1 LVVYREIT
9 AFKAKNKNAD
19 SFPQKP
25 FIYYFCAPDNFD
37 LRQSG
42 LFSYRTR
49 LRRSILRQTMP
60 KDNSIHSVLIIGS
73 GPIIIGQACEF
84 DYSGSQAARSLREEG
99 IKVILINS
107 NPATIMTDPMMADRV
122 YLLPLTVESIE
133 QILEENQIDA
143 VLPTMGGQT
152 ALNLAKEAEDL
163 GVWQKYNVRLIGVDI
178 KAIDKAEDREKFRQ
192 WMIAL
197 GVPVAQAR
205 TANSF
210 LEGKEFAQE
219 IGFPLVIRPSFTLG
233 GTGGGFV
240 HDKTELDDALN
251 RGLEASPIHEVLVEK
266 AVLGWKEFE
275 LELLRD
281 ANDNVCIIC
290 SVENFDPMGV
300 HTGDSITI
308 APAMTLSDT
317 AMQLMRNTAIK
328 MMRDLGNFAGG
339 CNVQF
344 ALNPDTEEI
353 IAIEINPRVSRSS
366 ALASKAT
373 GYPIAKIAAKLAIGY
388 YLDELENQITKT
400 TSAYFEPALD
410 YVIVKIP
417 RWNFDKFKGAND
429 TLGLQMKSVGEVMA
443 IGRSF
448 TEAVQ
453 KACQS
458 LENNAVGLAT
468 YGKQMQF
475 EELLEYIKTPKWDRI
490 FRIKDALMA
499 GVSVGTISKSTNG
512 IDRWFIYE
520 IQKICNI
527 EKELANYDLD
537 TMPVELLREAKVNGF
552 SDEQISRII
561 KHGNEEDIYN
571 KRKAAG
577 ITRVYKMVDT
587 CSAEFEAKTPYFYST
602 FESPLQTSPERGG
615 LQHTNESK
623 ISSKKKII
631 VLGSGPNRIG
641 QGIEFDYCCVHGLLA
656 IKECGFE
663 AIMVNCNPETVST
676 DFDMAD
682 KLYFEP
688 VYWEHLWEIVEH
700 EKPDGVI
707 VQLGG
712 QTALKLAEFL
722 HKKGIKIVGT
732 SYDSMDIAE
741 DRGRFSDR
749 LKELDIPYPNYGTA
763 YDVDEATSVAHKV
776 GYPVLVRPS
785 YVLGGQRM
793 RIVINDD
800 ELEKAVVSLLRH
812 IPGNKI
818 LIDHFLDRC
827 QEAEI
832 DAIFDGEDFHVMG
845 VMEHIEPAGIHS
857 GDSNAVL
864 PQFNLSPLVV
874 HTMEEYAEKIAR
886 ELQIK
891 GLINIQ
897 FAIKDGKVYVIEA
910 NPRASR
916 TTPFIAKAY
925 QIPYLN
931 IATRIMLGV
940 NKLKDFTFEKKLQ
953 GFAIKEPV
961 FSFNKFPGVSRELGP
976 EMKSTGEAIRFIKDL
991 RDPYFRQ
998 LYKDRS
1004 MYLSR

>member
-1 LVVYREIT
+1 MPHCRNFAQFYI
-9 AFKAKNKNAD
+9 
-19 SFPQKP
+19 FP
-25 FIYYFCAPDNFD
+25 I
-37 LRQSG
+37 
-42 LFSYRTR
+42 
-49 LRRSILRQTMP
+49 MP
-60 KDNSIHSVLIIGS
+60 KDSSIRSVLIIGS

-84 DYSGSQAARSLREEG
+84 DYSGTQAARSLREEG
-99 IKVILINS
+99 VQVILINS
-107 NPATIMTDPMMADRV
+107 NPATIMTDPMMADKV

-133 QILEENQIDA
+133 QILEENKIDA

-163 GVWQKYNVRLIGVDI
+163 GIWEKYGVRLIGVDI

-192 WMIAL
+192 WMIQL
-197 GVPVAQAR
+197 GVPVATAK

-210 LEGKEFAQE
+210 LEGKEFAQD

-240 HDKTELDDALN
+240 HGKEDLDEALN
-251 RGLEASPIHEVLVEK
+251 RGLQASPIHEVLVEQ

-281 ANDNVCIIC
+281 ANNNVVIIC
-290 SVENFDPMGV
+290 TVENFDPMGV
-300 HTGDSITI
+300 HTGDSITV

-317 AMQLMRNTAIK
+317 AFQLMRNTAIR

-344 ALNPDTEEI
+344 ALDPKTEEI

-373 GYPIAKIAAKLAIGY
+373 GYPIAKIAAKLAIGFT
-388 YLDELENQITKT
+388 LDELKNQITGT
-400 TSAYFEPALD
+400 TSAYFEPVQD

-458 LENNAVGLAT
+458 LENNAVGLGY
-468 YGKQMQF
+468 YGKSLMHA

-499 GVSVGTISKSTNG
+499 GISVGTISKATNG
-512 IDRWFIYE
+512 IDRWFLYE
-520 IQKICNI
+520 IQKICNM
-527 EKELANYDLD
+527 EKELVKYKID
-537 TMPVELLREAKVNGF
+537 TLPLELLQSAKRLGF
-552 SDEQISRII
+552 SDDQIVRIMNS
-561 KHGNEEDIYN
+561 GTEEELYE

-602 FESPLQTSPERGG
+602 FEGG
-615 LQHTNESK
+615 QSNESK
-623 ISSKKKII
+623 VSDRKKIV

-656 IKECGFE
+656 IKECGYE

-676 DFDMAD
+676 DFDIAD

-688 VYWEHLWEIVEH
+688 VYWEHLWEIIEH

-712 QTALKLAEFL
+712 QTALKLAERL
-722 HKKGIKIVGT
+722 DKKGIKIIGT
-732 SYDSMDIAE
+732 SFDSMDIAE
-741 DRGRFSDR
+741 DRGRFSDM
-749 LKELDIPYPNYGTA
+749 LKDLSIPYPDYGTA
-763 YDVDEATSVAHKV
+763 YNVDEAIQVANRV

-793 RIVINDD
+793 RIVIND
-800 ELEKAVVSLLRH
+800 EEVEKAVVSLLKH

-827 QEAEI
+827 QEAEV
-832 DAIFDGEDFHVMG
+832 DAIFDGENFHVMG

-864 PQFNLSPLVV
+864 PAFNLSPMEVT
-874 HTMEEYAEKIAR
+874 TMEYYSEKIAR
-886 ELQIK
+886 ALKIK

-897 FAIKDGKVYVIEA
+897 FAIKDGKVFVIEA

-931 IATRIMLGV
+931 IATKIMIGQH
-940 NKLKDFTFEKKLQ
+940 KLSDFTFEKKLK

-961 FSFNKFPGVSRELGP
+961 FSFNKFPGVNKELGP
-976 EMKSTGEAIRFIKDL
+976 EMKSTGEAIRFVKDL

-1004 MYLSR
+1004 MYLSK

>member
-1 LVVYREIT
+1 MLPHRNNRGLP
-9 AFKAKNKNAD
+9 NKI
-19 SFPQKP
+19 SQSPISQSKRRRFTLLKSPRSP
-25 FIYYFCAPDNFD
+25 YFCAIC
-37 LRQSG
+37 
-42 LFSYRTR
+42 FS
-49 LRRSILRQTMP
+49 MP
-60 KDNSIHSVLIIGS
+60 KDTSIHSVLIIGS

-84 DYSGSQAARSLREEG
+84 DYSGTQAARSLREEG
-99 IKVILINS
+99 VKVILINS
-107 NPATIMTDPMMADRV
+107 NPATIMTDPMMADKV

-178 KAIDKAEDREKFRQ
+178 KAINKAEDREKFRQ
-192 WMIAL
+192 WMIEL
-197 GVPVAQAR
+197 KVPVAPAK

-210 LEGKEFAQE
+210 LEGKEFAQQ

-240 HDKTELDDALN
+240 HDKSDLDEALN
-251 RGLEASPIHEVLVEK
+251 RGLQASPIHEVLVEK

-281 ANDNVCIIC
+281 SNDNVCIIC

-300 HTGDSITI
+300 HTGDSITV

-317 AMQLMRNTAIK
+317 AMQLMRNTAIM

-388 YLDELENQITKT
+388 TLDELQNQITKT

-448 TEAVQ
+448 TEALQ

-475 EELLEYIKTPKWDRI
+475 DELLEYIKTPKWDRI

-527 EKELANYDLD
+527 EKELAKYDLD
-537 TMPVELLREAKVNGF
+537 SLPTELLREAKVNGF

-602 FESPLQTSPERGG
+602 FEEGHS
-615 LQHTNESK
+615 NESK
-623 ISSKKKII
+623 VSDKKKII

-688 VYWEHLWEIVEH
+688 VYWEHLWEIVEY

-722 HKKGIKIVGT
+722 HKKGIKIIGT

-749 LKELDIPYPNYGTA
+749 LKDLEIPYPDYGTA
-763 YDVDEATSVAHKV
+763 YDVDEAISVANKV

-793 RIVINDD
+793 RIVLNDD
-800 ELEKAVVSLLRH
+800 EVEKAVVSLLRH

-864 PQFNLSPLVV
+864 PQFNLSPLIV

-886 ELQIK
+886 ELKIK

-931 IATRIMLGV
+931 IATKIMLGEK
-940 NKLKDFTFEKKLQ
+940 KLKDFTFEKKLQ

-961 FSFNKFPGVSRELGP
+961 FSFDKFPGVSRELGP